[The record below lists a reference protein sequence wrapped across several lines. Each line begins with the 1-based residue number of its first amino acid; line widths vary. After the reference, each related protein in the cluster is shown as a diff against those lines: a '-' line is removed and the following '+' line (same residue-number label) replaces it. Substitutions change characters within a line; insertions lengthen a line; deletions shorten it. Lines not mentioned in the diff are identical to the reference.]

1 MPLGPGRPI
10 RGNSMSDHDERAELR
25 AVLAEWQATRAE
37 GEPMSDEQL
46 ERRLRT
52 IDGRLR
58 RAELKAITSSSG
70 EQLVAAL
77 EAERARLLEDVE
89 SHRLAWVR
97 AEDTAREIEAGLIAG
112 APEARRQAVADATA
126 DRDQAAQA
134 LEQVGDVAWQARAR
148 LRARLID
155 AEARLRD
162 VVREAC
168 EDDTG

>member
-1 MPLGPGRPI
+1 
-10 RGNSMSDHDERAELR
+10 MSDQDQRAELR
-25 AVLAEWQATRAE
+25 AVLAEWQATQAE

-58 RAELKAITSSSG
+58 RAELKAITSASG

-89 SHRLAWVR
+89 AHRLAWVR
-97 AEDTAREIEAGLIAG
+97 AEDSARGIEAALIAG
-112 APEARRQAVADATA
+112 APEARRQAVADAEA
-126 DRDQAAQA
+126 ERDRAAQA
-134 LEQVGDVAWQARAR
+134 LDQAGAVAWQARAR
-148 LRARLID
+148 LQAQLID

-162 VVREAC
+162 AIRGAC
-168 EDDTG
+168 ADDSG